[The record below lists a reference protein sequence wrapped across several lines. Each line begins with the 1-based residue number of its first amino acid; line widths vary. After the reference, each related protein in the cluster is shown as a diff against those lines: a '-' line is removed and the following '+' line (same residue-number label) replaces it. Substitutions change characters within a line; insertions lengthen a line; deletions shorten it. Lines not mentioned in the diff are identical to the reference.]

1 MSDVSWVPFR
11 QYVKQLRMLQRRDAI
26 TPVKYKDILADFYSS
41 YFNLTSDRCKLARD
55 AMEEIRSFNFTLGS
69 HTSTYAKILLFPK
82 NVISTKYVLHLFHT
96 LTAIGISNK
105 ELLRVL
111 IAITQK
117 YDFEFYMT
125 HKSFRTGNTEDLVIS
140 VGFKKIYLRHFKE
153 KT

>member
-1 MSDVSWVPFR
+1 
-11 QYVKQLRMLQRRDAI
+11 
-26 TPVKYKDILADFYSS
+26 
-41 YFNLTSDRCKLARD
+41 
-55 AMEEIRSFNFTLGS
+55 MEEIRSFNFTLGS

-105 ELLRVL
+105 ELLKVL

-125 HKSFRTGNTEDLVIS
+125 HESFRTRNTKELVFL
-140 VGFKKIYLRHFKE
+140 VGYNKIYLRHFK
-153 KT
+153 KRI